1 MEQNELLGR
10 AVAPLL
16 QWYEENKREMP
27 WRGETDFYKIL
38 VSEIM
43 LQQTRVEA
51 VREYYVRFLE
61 RFPTACTLAE
71 ASEEEV
77 LKAWQGVGYYN
88 RARNLQRAAR
98 QICEHGVPKTYE
110 EVCAL
115 AGVGE
120 YTAGSLSSIALGLPC
135 PAVDGNVLRILTRLF
150 ADDGKIDEKAVRAR
164 FAQDLKK
171 VYPPQASQFCQA
183 LMELGA
189 IVCVPNGAPL
199 CGICPWQ
206 TFCRAHVRGEELLYP
221 VRSPKKERRIEEYKV
236 LVLEYEGQF
245 ALVKRAEKG
254 LLAGLWQFPMY
265 GVECDQAQFGEER
278 KKKKAKHIFSHIEW
292 RMTGYLL
299 AAREKFPQFV
309 WAGADEIERQYAL
322 PSAFKAFTGWLK
334 EEDNKC

>member
-16 QWYEENKREMP
+16 QWYEENKRDMP

-51 VREYYVRFLE
+51 VREYYVRFLD
-61 RFPTACTLAE
+61 RFPTAHSLAH
-71 ASEEEV
+71 ATEEEV
-77 LKAWQGVGYYN
+77 LKAWQGLGYYN
-88 RARNLQRAAR
+88 RARNLQCAAK
-98 QICEHGVPKTYE
+98 QICENGVPKSYE

-115 AGVGE
+115 KGVGE
-120 YTAGSLSSIALGLPC
+120 YTAGSLSSIALGLPY

-150 ADDGKIDEKAVRAR
+150 ADGGKIDDKAVRTR
-164 FAQDLKK
+164 FAQALKE

-199 CGICPWQ
+199 CDLCPWQ
-206 TFCRAHVRGEELLYP
+206 AFCRAHVQGEELLYP
-221 VRSPKKERRIEEYKV
+221 VRSPKKERRIEQYKV
-236 LVLEYEGQF
+236 LVLEYDGEY

-265 GVECDQAQFGEER
+265 GMDCGEGEFGQV
-278 KKKKAKHIFSHIEW
+278 KKRKKAKHVFSHIEW
-292 RMTGYLL
+292 HMTGYEI
-299 AAREKFPQFV
+299 AAREKFKQFE
-309 WAGADEIERQYAL
+309 WAGAEEIERQYAL
-322 PSAFKAFTGWLK
+322 PSAFKAFTEWLK
-334 EEDNKC
+334 N